1 MLTLNSPFATAT
13 TFLAPLWAT
22 AVQGILLAPD
32 RLICE
37 RSVFTAEWLADRRLP
52 LADARQPGQTVA
64 LADGDGFVRPDHADD
79 VAGCHLDRPRTRVYE
94 SLHVRSDSW
103 VSLATLYLAGLL
115 RREVVC
121 TAYES
126 LAGDRNLGPHDD
138 AWTGLIVQFSG
149 VKRWLVWPI
158 AQAAPQEI
166 VMRAGD
172 VMVLPHG
179 MKHDVSTPDTPG
191 HSLHLVFAVTN
202 RPIDPHPEAIRPST
216 A

>member
-1 MLTLNSPFATAT
+1 MKTVDSPFATAT
-13 TFLAPLWAT
+13 TILAPLWAT
-22 AVQGILLAPD
+22 AVHGILLAPD

-37 RSVFTAEWLADRRLP
+37 RSVFTAEWLADRPLP

-64 LADGDGFVRPDHADD
+64 LADGDGFIRADRADD
-79 VAGCHLDRPRTRVYE
+79 VTQGHQDRPRTRVYE

-103 VSLATLYLAGLL
+103 VRLATLYLAGLL

-138 AWTGLIVQFSG
+138 AWTGLIVHFSG
-149 VKRWLVWPI
+149 AKRWLVWPT
-158 AQAAPQEI
+158 AQDAPQEI

-179 MKHDVSTPDTPG
+179 MKHDVSTPNPPG

-202 RPIDPHPEAIRPST
+202 RPIDPRPEAISPS
-216 A
+216 AA